1 MKNQDKKLT
10 EDAAI
15 LVFKP
20 FFREQQFTCSLMM
33 VTNQNKRKRPPGI
46 NNSSGSRFRR
56 HFDRHFL
63 TPKAIISTIKKNY
76 INKEFSYFNVMKKQ
90 ISIFTFMIMAL
101 FAISMGNAF
110 GQHAIHDSDP
120 ETNVLTSDALH
131 PVAGKKYNY
140 SISIPSGVTG
150 NYTWWSTKDP
160 NFISSQG
167 ANNMS
172 TKKLTVGASNDIVAA
187 SAAYGASTA
196 TSNVDITWSSN
207 VLLNTGYQGVS
218 PAKIPTFV
226 VVQFDATSG
235 SCANNLKVYEL
246 NPKNGFMVD
255 IRNLNN
261 VSPFAKAAYDD
272 NTSIT
277 QCIDKV
283 SKASYNP
290 ITHNMEYEYG
300 TNIFYY
306 EVIAA
311 NFSESYKPLLTF
323 TGLDPVQ
330 TKTIEWTYN
339 KDFTGLQSYISGTT
353 TVLTDAADNSTGVS
367 IYVKVTVLNHNYEGI
382 ADKKV
387 TLWLDGQNKDG
398 SWDIVNSTA
407 AETTAADKNDFAIQT
422 LKARPGITG
431 TTTSTTAPTNI
442 IPGNESNNHAGE

>member
-1 MKNQDKKLT
+1 
-10 EDAAI
+10 
-15 LVFKP
+15 
-20 FFREQQFTCSLMM
+20 
-33 VTNQNKRKRPPGI
+33 
-46 NNSSGSRFRR
+46 
-56 HFDRHFL
+56 
-63 TPKAIISTIKKNY
+63 
-76 INKEFSYFNVMKKQ
+76 
-90 ISIFTFMIMAL
+90 MIMAL
-101 FAISMGNAF
+101 FAINMSTAF
-110 GQHAIHDSDP
+110 GQKAVHDSDP

-140 SISIPSGVTG
+140 SISIPFGVTG

-160 NFISSQG
+160 NFISIQG

-261 VSPFAKAAYDD
+261 STFAKADYDAME
-272 NTSIT
+272 S

-290 ITHNMEYEYG
+290 ATHKMEYEYG

-306 EVIAA
+306 EVVAA
-311 NFSESYKPLLTF
+311 NFSESYKPLLMF

-330 TKTIEWTYN
+330 TATIEWTYN
-339 KDFTGLQSYISGTT
+339 KLFTGLTPYVSGTT
-353 TVLTDAADNSTGVS
+353 TVLTDVADNSTGVS
-367 IYVKVTVLNHNYEGI
+367 IYVKVTVVNHNYEGI

-387 TLWLDGQNKDG
+387 TLSLDGQNKDG

-407 AETTAADKNDFAIQT
+407 AETSAADKNDFAVQT
-422 LKARPGITG
+422 LKSRPGVTG
-431 TTTSTTAPTNI
+431 TTTAATAPTNI

>member
-1 MKNQDKKLT
+1 MKKQDKKQIP
-10 EDAAI
+10 EAAI
-15 LVFKP
+15 LQLTPRTRKQSIVNP
-20 FFREQQFTCSLMM
+20 LAVRP
-33 VTNQNKRKRPPGI
+33 NQNKWKWPPGI
-46 NNSSGSRFRR
+46 LNNSGRISGQVTDPQQS
-56 HFDRHFL
+56 L
-63 TPKAIISTIKKNY
+63 TQSPITKNNT
-76 INKEFSYFNVMKKQ
+76 NKEQSYFNTMKKQ

-101 FAISMGNAF
+101 FAISMGTAF
-110 GQHAIHDSDP
+110 GQKAVHDSDP

-131 PVAGKKYNY
+131 PVAGKTYNY
-140 SISIPSGVTG
+140 SISIPAGVAG

-167 ANNMS
+167 NNNLIS
-172 TKKLTVGASNDIVAA
+172 KFAVAPGVLN
-187 SAAYGASTA
+187 AATPSVYGVASTRN
-196 TSNVDITWSSN
+196 NVDIAWSSTL
-207 VLLNTGYQGVS
+207 LLNTGYQGVA
-218 PAKIPTFV
+218 PAKTPTFV

-283 SKASYNP
+283 SKAAYDP
-290 ITHNMEYEYG
+290 ATHKMVYEYG

-306 EVIAA
+306 EVVAS
-311 NFSESYKPLLTF
+311 NFSESYKPFLTF
-323 TGLDPVQ
+323 KGLDPVQ
-330 TKTIEWTYN
+330 SYKIEWTY
-339 KDFTGLQSYISGTT
+339 KSDFTSLSAYTSGS
-353 TVLTDAADNSTGVS
+353 TVVATDVADNSNGVS
-367 IYVKVTVLNHNYEGI
+367 IYVKVTVTNNNYEGI

-387 TLWLDGQNKDG
+387 TLSLDGQNKDG

-407 AETTAADKNDFAIQT
+407 AETAAADLNDFAVQT
-422 LKARPGITG
+422 LKARPGVTG
-431 TTTSTTAPTNI
+431 TTTAATAPTNI

>member
-1 MKNQDKKLT
+1 MKKQDKKPT
-10 EDAAI
+10 NEAAI
-15 LVFKP
+15 LQLTPRTRKQSIVNP
-20 FFREQQFTCSLMM
+20 LAVRP
-33 VTNQNKRKRPPGI
+33 NQNKWKWPPGI
-46 NNSSGSRFRR
+46 LNSSGRFSGQ
-56 HFDRHFL
+56 DPDPQQSP
-63 TPKAIISTIKKNY
+63 TKSTNKKNNTNKGQSY
-76 INKEFSYFNVMKKQ
+76 INIMKKQ

-101 FAISMGNAF
+101 LAISIGTAF
-110 GQHAIHDSDP
+110 GQKAVHDSDP

-131 PVAGKKYNY
+131 PVAGKTYNY
-140 SISIPSGVTG
+140 SISIPAGVAG

-167 ANNMS
+167 NNNLS
-172 TKKLTVGASNDIVAA
+172 SKFAVAPGVLNAATPTV
-187 SAAYGASTA
+187 YGVASTRN
-196 TSNVDITWSSN
+196 NVDIAWSSTL
-207 VLLNTGYQGVS
+207 LLNTGYQGVA
-218 PAKIPTFV
+218 PAKTPTFV

-261 VSPFAKAAYDD
+261 TTFAKAAYDD

-283 SKASYNP
+283 SKAAYDP
-290 ITHNMEYEYG
+290 ATHKMVYEYG

-306 EVIAA
+306 EVVAA
-311 NFSESYKPLLTF
+311 NFSESYKPYLTF

-330 TKTIEWTYN
+330 SYKIEWTYN
-339 KDFTGLQSYISGTT
+339 KDFTGLQSYTSGTT
-353 TVLTDAADNSTGVS
+353 TVLTDAPDNSTGVS
-367 IYVKVTVLNHNYEGI
+367 IYVKVTVVNHNYEGI

-387 TLWLDGQNKDG
+387 TLSLDGQNKDG

-407 AETTAADKNDFAIQT
+407 AETAAADLNDFAVQT
-422 LKARPGITG
+422 LKARPGVTG
-431 TTTSTTAPTNI
+431 TTTAATAPTNI

>member
-20 FFREQQFTCSLMM
+20 FFREQPFTCSSMM
-33 VTNQNKRKRPPGI
+33 RTNQNERKRPPGI
-46 NNSSGSRFRR
+46 NNSSGSLFRQ
-56 HFDRHFL
+56 HFDPHFL

-76 INKEFSYFNVMKKQ
+76 TNKEFSYFNVMKKQ
-90 ISIFTFMIMAL
+90 ISIFTLMIMAL
-101 FAISMGNAF
+101 FAISMGTTY
-110 GQHAIHDSDP
+110 GQKAVHDSDP

-131 PVAGKKYNY
+131 PVAGKTYNY
-140 SISIPSGVTG
+140 SISIPAGVTG

-160 NFISSQG
+160 NFIQSQG
-167 ANNMS
+167 SNNLS
-172 TKKLTVGASNDIVAA
+172 TKFAVTPGVLNAA
-187 SAAYGASTA
+187 TPGVYGVASTRN
-196 TSNVDITWSSN
+196 NVDIAWSSTL
-207 VLLNTGYQGVS
+207 LLNTSYQGAIS
-218 PAKIPTFV
+218 SKSPTFV

-261 VSPFAKAAYDD
+261 TTFAKAAYDD
-272 NTSIT
+272 NTSIV

-283 SKASYNP
+283 SKATYNTT
-290 ITHNMEYEYG
+290 THAMQYEYG

-306 EVIAA
+306 EIVAA

-330 TKTIEWTYN
+330 TATIEWTY
-339 KDFTGLQSYISGTT
+339 KSDFTSLTAYNSGT
-353 TVLTDAADNSTGVS
+353 TVLTDAADNSNGVS
-367 IYVKVTVLNHNYEGI
+367 IYVKVTVVNHNYEGI

-407 AETTAADKNDFAIQT
+407 AETSAADKNDFAVQT
-422 LKARPGITG
+422 LKSRPGVTG
-431 TTTSTTAPTNI
+431 TTTAATAPTNI